1 MNPGPFGPDLSLV
14 VDLDLTADGGAIA
27 WMSHEAVEALGWTL
41 NGCGIEEGDDEDSL
55 CYCVFGLPRDDA
67 ATDAD
72 NDAQA
77 DYDLREAVREIIAAG
92 LRWQEV

>member
-14 VDLDLTADGGAIA
+14 VDLDLTADSGAIA
-27 WMSHEAVEALGWTL
+27 WMSHEAADALGWTL
-41 NGCGIEEGDDEDSL
+41 NGSSIEAGDDEDSL
-55 CYCVFGLPRDDA
+55 CCCVFGLPWDDDESDA
-67 ATDAD
+67 A

-77 DYDLREAVREIIAAG
+77 DYDEAVAKLEIIAAG